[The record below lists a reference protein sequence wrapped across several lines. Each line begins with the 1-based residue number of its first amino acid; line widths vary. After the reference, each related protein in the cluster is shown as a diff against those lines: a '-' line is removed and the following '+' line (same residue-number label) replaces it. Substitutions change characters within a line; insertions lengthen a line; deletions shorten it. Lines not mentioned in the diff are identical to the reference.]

1 MRLIII
7 IFFSI
12 LSLGAQEFKIE
23 GQIKSYDENLPYANI
38 IIRNIKKGAISDSN
52 GKYSLDGIPSGLYLL
67 EVSYSGYNIEKK
79 KIELINDTIINF
91 NLTKTNDLDEIVI
104 TGTRTFKRQ
113 TNSPVIVNI
122 LTNESLDKIQ
132 ACSLSDGLKFQ
143 PGLRVETNC
152 QTCNYTQLR
161 MNGLAGGY
169 SQIVVNGRPVISPL
183 TGMYALE
190 QIPVNMIERI
200 ETIRGGGSTLYGSS
214 AIGGVVNIITKTP
227 RSNTL
232 EFSYTNQI
240 INKTTND
247 QIFNLNTSVV
257 SKNKSHGVS
266 FFLNKRDR
274 EYYDD
279 NGDNFSELPSIENI
293 SLGTNFFFIPSDN
306 QKIESSI
313 SFIDE
318 FRYGGEMI
326 SGSPHLNQQAE
337 ERNHKLLMGT
347 LDYQIN
353 FNDGNSSIISY
364 LATQLTDRSHY
375 TGIFPDEEDEIN
387 THLNN
392 PPYGTSTAN
401 NFQVGIQLNHKFN
414 NFFNGA
420 NVITL
425 GSEILEDKVLDEISS
440 YNYKIDQ
447 TSKSIGFFLQSDW
460 EISPEINLL
469 SGVRVDKHNFLE
481 NLIFSPRISTLYK
494 PISNLQFR
502 ANWSTGFRAPQAF
515 DTDLHIAFAGG
526 GVSRVNLSENLREER
541 SNSLSASIN
550 YDYPTENFI
559 YGFTVE
565 GFYTKLNNAF
575 ILTSIGEDDFGERF
589 EKQNG
594 TNAIVK
600 GLTFEL
606 RANYKKKIQLD
617 GGFNIQSSRY
627 KNAVKYIEG
636 LNPVRDFLRTPDTHG
651 FANLNF
657 TPNSSLNGNV
667 NLIYTGPMKLAHFSG
682 APEQQFDEIVN
693 SRSFYE
699 MSFKLSYKFKEII
712 KKSSF
717 EMFTGMKNIFN
728 AFQKDF
734 DSGKNRDSNYVYG
747 PANPRTI
754 FMGFRINI
762 L

>member
-1 MRLIII
+1 VRLIII

-122 LTNESLDKIQ
+122 LTNESLNKIQ

-143 PGLRVETNC
+143 PGLRVETDC

-227 RSNTL
+227 QSNTL

-257 SKNKSHGVS
+257 SKTKSHGVS

-293 SLGTNFFFIPSDN
+293 SLGTNFFFLPNEN

-337 ERNHKLLMGT
+337 ERNHKVLMG
-347 LDYQIN
+347 L
-353 FNDGNSSIISY
+353 
-364 LATQLTDRSHY
+364 
-375 TGIFPDEEDEIN
+375 
-387 THLNN
+387 
-392 PPYGTSTAN
+392 
-401 NFQVGIQLNHKFN
+401 
-414 NFFNGA
+414 
-420 NVITL
+420 
-425 GSEILEDKVLDEISS
+425 
-440 YNYKIDQ
+440 
-447 TSKSIGFFLQSDW
+447 
-460 EISPEINLL
+460 
-469 SGVRVDKHNFLE
+469 
-481 NLIFSPRISTLYK
+481 
-494 PISNLQFR
+494 
-502 ANWSTGFRAPQAF
+502 
-515 DTDLHIAFAGG
+515 
-526 GVSRVNLSENLREER
+526 
-541 SNSLSASIN
+541 
-550 YDYPTENFI
+550 
-559 YGFTVE
+559 
-565 GFYTKLNNAF
+565 
-575 ILTSIGEDDFGERF
+575 
-589 EKQNG
+589 
-594 TNAIVK
+594 
-600 GLTFEL
+600 
-606 RANYKKKIQLD
+606 
-617 GGFNIQSSRY
+617 
-627 KNAVKYIEG
+627 
-636 LNPVRDFLRTPDTHG
+636 
-651 FANLNF
+651 
-657 TPNSSLNGNV
+657 
-667 NLIYTGPMKLAHFSG
+667 
-682 APEQQFDEIVN
+682 
-693 SRSFYE
+693 
-699 MSFKLSYKFKEII
+699 
-712 KKSSF
+712 
-717 EMFTGMKNIFN
+717 
-728 AFQKDF
+728 
-734 DSGKNRDSNYVYG
+734 
-747 PANPRTI
+747 
-754 FMGFRINI
+754 
-762 L
+762 